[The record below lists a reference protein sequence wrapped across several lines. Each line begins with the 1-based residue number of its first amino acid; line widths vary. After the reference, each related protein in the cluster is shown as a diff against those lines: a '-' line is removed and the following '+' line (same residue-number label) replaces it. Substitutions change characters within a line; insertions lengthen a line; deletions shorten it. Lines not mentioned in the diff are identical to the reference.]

1 VIDTNIYQFLG
12 DAVLVSFQAN
22 QFDKEEQDSIMEE
35 EKSTR
40 TKHVLVRKAV
50 ECGLQLLARQSHY
63 RVYLTA
69 EERSKHRSSATGEI
83 DRRVKTKEQEQRFFL
98 FDGSVNDSE
107 GSVSRESLP
116 NMSSLLDINHSYAE
130 EYSTAF
136 NFWNCIPVLF
146 GKGRKNRVYA
156 TRRASDTSDTTKK
169 EPDAI
174 DLELHIALSCG
185 DVTNVILGDVKAE
198 SPSTTPTTNEKN
210 QRSRFSY
217 ISTNGSENPIDYT
230 LDYAGRLEYAICG
243 PAIESLEDAL
253 SAAKAGEMSITPEA
267 FELFH
272 SQSITLSYEKR
283 KQFYVVK
290 SSDATV
296 TQPNR
301 KGPGG
306 WYYYPTYG
314 KHAQQPLAPNVS
326 NLADKPGL
334 MTRASILNLEP
345 LIPRSQETSYLEL
358 ASDQNPNY
366 IKYIN
371 RSALYR
377 LQHSPDDNFP
387 AQFRDVTIMFISL
400 GKLNVATPEG
410 IQLAQ
415 RAAHTTIQALVKF
428 EGLLTEIMV
437 QIMYYLFIAYIRYS
451 PAICR

>member
-1 VIDTNIYQFLG
+1 
-12 DAVLVSFQAN
+12 VSFQAN
-22 QFDKEEQDSIMEE
+22 HFEDEETIVEE
-35 EKSTR
+35 EKSAARTR
-40 TKHVLVRKAV
+40 NVLVRKAV

-83 DRRVKTKEQEQRFFL
+83 DRRARNDQEQQRFFL
-98 FDGSVNDSE
+98 FDGSVNATDSE
-107 GSVSRESLP
+107 GSISRESLQHV
-116 NMSSLLDINHSYAE
+116 LAIDSYPE

-185 DVTNVILGDVKAE
+185 DVTNIILGDIKAE
-198 SPSTTPTTNEKN
+198 PSTPTNKK
-210 QRSRFSY
+210 QRFSY
-217 ISTNGSENPIDYT
+217 INTNGSENPIDYI

-243 PAIESLEDAL
+243 PAVESLEDAL

-267 FELFH
+267 FELFQNQTI
-272 SQSITLSYEKR
+272 SLSYEKR

-290 SSDATV
+290 SSDAIV
-296 TQPNR
+296 NPPNR

-306 WYYYPTYG
+306 WHYYPTYG
-314 KHAQQPLAPNVS
+314 KQHSTS
-326 NLADKPGL
+326 NASYLADKPGL
-334 MTRASILNLEP
+334 MTHASTLNIEP
-345 LIPRSQETSYLEL
+345 LIPRTRETSYLEL

-428 EGLLTEIMV
+428 EGSFTEI
-437 QIMYYLFIAYIRYS
+437 YLYCLFIAL
-451 PAICR
+451 P